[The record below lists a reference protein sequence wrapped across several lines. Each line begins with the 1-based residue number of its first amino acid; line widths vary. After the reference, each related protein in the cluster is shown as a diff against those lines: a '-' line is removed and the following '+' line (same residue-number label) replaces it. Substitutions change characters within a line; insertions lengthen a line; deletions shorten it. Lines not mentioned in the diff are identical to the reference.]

1 MKSLDEIN
9 RLLTVFRARSVPG
22 NSASQMPAVPF
33 LLVCRSRG
41 CRYSSSYRQ
50 GLYPRLFPR
59 RPRPL
64 YRTAAGCGFHGQLS
78 DILPQEQG
86 RSYTSWKTG

>member
-1 MKSLDEIN
+1 MHNVRKVTRDMFWVGGSMSQLARRSY

-50 GLYPRLFPR
+50 GLYPRLFP
-59 RPRPL
+59 L
-64 YRTAAGCGFHGQLS
+64 V
-78 DILPQEQG
+78 E
-86 RSYTSWKTG
+86 

>member
-1 MKSLDEIN
+1 MSQLARRSY

-64 YRTAAGCGFHGQLS
+64 YSKLFNFEKEGYLNETL
-78 DILPQEQG
+78 
-86 RSYTSWKTG
+86 T